1 MQAGVAAPGDPH
13 ARTGLGS
20 GRDADVERFNF
31 RNAAV
36 SIAILANGMELA
48 GAAATLTGDLEFHFA
63 ADLGRAAG
71 ATAGR
76 TALRVARLDAIAVTD
91 TAGVQTRKTYFF
103 HRALHGFS
111 EADIDL
117 KFEIGSLF
125 TLMARLRAAT
135 LSAEN
140 LAEKIAKTGSAAGT
154 PAAKIESTEVEVSA
168 RLLLRGDGCW

>member
-36 SIAILANGMELA
+36 SIAILANGVELA
-48 GAAATLTGDLEFHFA
+48 GTAATLAGDLEFHFA

-71 ATAGR
+71 TTAGG
-76 TALRVARLDAIAVTD
+76 TGLRVARLDASAVAD

-111 EADIDL
+111 ESNVDL
-117 KFEIGSLF
+117 EFEVRSLF
-125 TLMARLRAAT
+125 PFV
-135 LSAEN
+135 
-140 LAEKIAKTGSAAGT
+140 AG
-154 PAAKIESTEVEVSA
+154 
-168 RLLLRGDGCW
+168 